1 MPLVREALGG
11 DASPSFCGVVFSRPG
26 SPAQQWHIDS
36 PHESDEHLPAHAVNV
51 LLALEDVPLAAGPTE
66 VAAVIRIARMNII
79 QGEQC
84 VALISKI
91 SVRTGHA
98 HPEQP
103 PADAL
108 AVEGRPAVP
117 DGE

>member
-84 VALISKI
+84 VALISKMNI
-91 SVRTGHA
+91 RADRARTS
-98 HPEQP
+98 
-103 PADAL
+103 
-108 AVEGRPAVP
+108 
-117 DGE
+117 